1 MATDTPKPIHSLI
14 LDAGP
19 IIKNEP
25 SVSTLLGQ
33 AETLYTIPAVIDEI
47 RDAVTRSR
55 IENTLLPFLTLRL
68 PRPASVKVIS
78 DFARK
83 TGDLEVLSRPDI
95 HLMALAYE
103 LECERNHGDW
113 RLRST
118 PGQKGL
124 NGIKPESLKSGDP
137 QKREEVVKESRQE
150 SEGKKAP
157 TSERKGAWGS
167 ALPSAVDTVPTEEP
181 ATKVLEEK

>member
-1 MATDTPKPIHSLI
+1 MSRGEGLLFTAWAPSFSADSRYYFPNFEIQTNQTYSKDTTLSPTTTNMATDTPKPIHSLI

-55 IENTLLPFLTLRL
+55 IENSLLPFLTLRS
-68 PRPASVKVIS
+68 PRPTSVKVIS

-83 TGDLEVLSRPDI
+83 TGD
-95 HLMALAYE
+95 
-103 LECERNHGDW
+103 W
-113 RLRST
+113 RS
-118 PGQKGL
+118 
-124 NGIKPESLKSGDP
+124 
-137 QKREEVVKESRQE
+137 
-150 SEGKKAP
+150 
-157 TSERKGAWGS
+157 
-167 ALPSAVDTVPTEEP
+167 
-181 ATKVLEEK
+181 